1 MRLPSPSQLHKI
13 RQTRLQLA
21 ILNPLFPASGLAT
34 GSFNGLHPE
43 SKFLA
48 DKADGVVE
56 FGGIVHRERVSLKKV
71 RNGRELILCYGK
83 KNRVSE
89 KIPNVIAGKWRA
101 IIS

>member
-1 MRLPSPSQLHKI
+1 MRLPSRSQLHKI

-34 GSFNGLHPE
+34 GSFNGLHLE

-56 FGGIVHRERVSLKKV
+56 FGGIVHRERVSLKK
-71 RNGRELILCYGK
+71 
-83 KNRVSE
+83 SE
-89 KIPNVIAGKWRA
+89 KWKGTNFVLRKEKPSIRKNF
-101 IIS
+101 